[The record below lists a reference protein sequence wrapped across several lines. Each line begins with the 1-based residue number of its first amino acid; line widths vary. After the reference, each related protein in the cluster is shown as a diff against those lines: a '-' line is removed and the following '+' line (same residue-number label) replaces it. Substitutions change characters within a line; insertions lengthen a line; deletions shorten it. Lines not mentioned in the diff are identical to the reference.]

1 MQIAAQSYHSRI
13 GTSKQSEPESLDT
26 TLSSLF
32 ASASK
37 DFFALLVFGLVV
49 DFFSEDS
56 ASADLAIT

>member
-26 TLSSLF
+26 ILSSAF

-37 DFFALLVFGLVV
+37 DFFALLAFGLVV